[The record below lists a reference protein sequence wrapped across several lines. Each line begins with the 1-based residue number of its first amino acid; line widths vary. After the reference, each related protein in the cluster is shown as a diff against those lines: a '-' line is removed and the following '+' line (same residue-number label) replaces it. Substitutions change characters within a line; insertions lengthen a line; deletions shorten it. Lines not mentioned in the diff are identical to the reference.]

1 MMRGRIFV
9 AAAAAGLA
17 ACNQAGSDNSAANAT
32 AAAAPARKHPTYC
45 FFEDAAT
52 KGWAVSLDA
61 SGNVTVKG
69 KAHIEDRRYSGDIS
83 QSEVTGDKASVW
95 LTMAP
100 NTTGM
105 GAQDN
110 WWDLSTTIPGSGAVQ
125 SVTLLCGKKTVAEM
139 KVRRG

>member
-9 AAAAAGLA
+9 IAAAAGLA

-61 SGNVTVKG
+61 SSNVTVKG
-69 KAHIEDRRYSGDIS
+69 KAHIEDRRYSGDVS
-83 QSEVTGDKASVW
+83 QSEVAGDKASVW

-125 SVTLLCGKKTVAEM
+125 SVTLFCGKKTVAEL